1 MNRTSTLFAILGVVG
16 CLLGAPATAQDRHEQ
31 DRGGREGRGGGYDRG
46 PQGRPAPAPERR
58 EPGGY
63 GFGYGYPPPRVT
75 SPPPYAPPRY
85 PAPPPRRPNEPGG
98 GWSQDREAAP
108 GLFGGRNASLTG
120 VIETIRRRMPGREL
134 DAVVEMMDGRPTYRV
149 LWITARG
156 RRMDYV
162 VDAETGAILSE
173 R

>member
-1 MNRTSTLFAILGVVG
+1 MTRTPTLFAILGVLG
-16 CLLGAPATAQDRHEQ
+16 CLLGASATAQDRHEQ
-31 DRGGREGRGGGYDRG
+31 DRGPR
-46 PQGRPAPAPERR
+46 GRPPPVPERR

-63 GFGYGYPPPRVT
+63 GFGYGYPPPRIA
-75 SPPPYAPPRY
+75 PQPPYAPPRY

-108 GLFGGRNASLTG
+108 GLYGGRAASLTE
-120 VIETIRRRMPGREL
+120 VIESIRRRSPGREL

-149 LWITARG
+149 LWITAHG

-162 VDAETGAILSE
+162 VDAETGAILSG